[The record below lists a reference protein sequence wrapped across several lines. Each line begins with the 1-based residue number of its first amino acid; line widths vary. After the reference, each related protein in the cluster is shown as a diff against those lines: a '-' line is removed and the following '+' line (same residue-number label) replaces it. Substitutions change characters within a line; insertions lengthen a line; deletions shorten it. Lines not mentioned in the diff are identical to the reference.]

1 MVVSVGSNGGKP
13 MKTDEIEFTR
23 RRVLK
28 GGAAVSSALVVGT
41 GASGTVAAHSRN
53 VGYIRSVPAGTPV
66 VEGTVLTVGNYVE
79 TRDIK
84 CEGKGQG
91 NNPPH
96 TVDEYEATDSAG
108 GSWRIYVQNPG
119 GKKGTN
125 PPAEVEVIKVVGDC
139 KANKLQKIQWSHA

>member
-1 MVVSVGSNGGKP
+1 

-66 VEGTVLTVGNYVE
+66 VEGTVLTVKDDVR

-96 TVDEYEATDSAG
+96 TVDEYEATG
-108 GSWRIYVQNPG
+108 GGEDWRIYVQNPG